1 MRNGRSLYD
10 THVIS
15 GLLLSFKIAC
25 SEVMSMLDEVGLM
38 KDLSFQLLL
47 IACKLIFC
55 GLRKCSY
62 AFAHVLET
70 MRTYR
75 ALRVFWAKAHC
86 TRVPLGRI

>member
-15 GLLLSFKIAC
+15 GLLLSLEVAC

-38 KDLSFQLLL
+38 KDLSFYLLL

-55 GLRKCSY
+55 SLGKCSY
-62 AFAHVLET
+62 GLTHVLET
-70 MRTYR
+70 TRTYR
-75 ALRVFWAKAHC
+75 ALGVFWAKAHC
-86 TRVPLGRI
+86 TGVPLGRI